1 MRRRIAHGLIRSME
15 DEQQS
20 EMTQGTDEQVEAL
33 AEAGSPDLDPAPEAA
48 AAEEVA
54 QDIQAEETQ
63 IEETADTVEALESM
77 AMVVRQASL
86 EGGLNRTSA
95 ALVRNQMAY
104 HQKRLGASRRVP
116 MPSME
121 SFGGVSSRLSAT
133 NVTMEGIKDLAKT
146 AWDAIVKAMR
156 RVISFF
162 QEYYNKFFG
171 GAERLKARAE
181 KLAKVTVEGK
191 LDEKSGDD
199 AGLASRLHMSKV
211 TSFAKLKEGLETVKK
226 LVDASQGASK
236 TVTDKIETFCDNDAE
251 TVTKETLTK
260 LNTEV
265 NEAMKLGSQ
274 LTRNDNLDD
283 VKGSDTSARVFA
295 STEIPGGNV
304 LYVRESGSTGG
315 LSRASGISL
324 TPLDSKAT
332 ATKVEW
338 LAGPNNNDIANMV
351 AGIAG
356 ALVFNKSG
364 TEKAQKVR
372 EKIAKFAER
381 AAKVSSNESYAFSFE
396 ADGDAG
402 DTTDGTTTAAANQTS
417 NTNTAATTDTAT
429 KDPNALAGAGL
440 RSAINNLKD
449 CVGKPFDTVAKE
461 ALAIG
466 TAALNLV
473 DKSIRLHSK

>member
-251 TVTKETLTK
+251 TVTKETLTT

-265 NEAMKLGSQ
+265 NEAMKLNGS
-274 LTRNDNLDD
+274 LTEANGSSLND

-402 DTTDGTTTAAANQTS
+402 DSTGGTNPPAGGSTGG
-417 NTNTAATTDTAT
+417 TNPPAT